1 MGAVS
6 DAIVDPASPPPSAAP
21 ASRREQ
27 AVALAATR
35 RRLFLLTTVVEL
47 IAPWALWASGLS
59 GGLWGSLQG
68 VTPWLA
74 VPIQLGILTLLLA
87 LISTPL
93 SYYGR
98 FVVGHRYGLS
108 TQPVGG
114 WLADHVKATGLVLG
128 LTIVAGSLFYAT
140 VWSAPTW
147 WWLLFWVEAMAGLVF
162 LTFVAPYVLLPIF
175 FKPKPVE
182 DPGVVMMIEDLV
194 RQAGTTVA
202 GISQLDFS
210 RRTQEANAAVIGF
223 GQSRRVVLG
232 DTLLASFT
240 PSEIRAVV
248 AHELGHHIH
257 RDVPKLLALQAVVM
271 ALGLALAAVLGDPL
285 LRLLGAEPL
294 ASPVSYPLLAL
305 GIGLFG
311 LICRPAVN
319 AFARSVE
326 ADADSYAFALLG
338 DGRPLAAAMRRLADQ
353 NLAEERPPR
362 WAEILLYT
370 HPPIW
375 RRVERAEAASHG

>member
-1 MGAVS
+1 MSETLAGPADAV
-6 DAIVDPASPPPSAAP
+6 ATATRE
-21 ASRREQ
+21 SRRDQ
-27 AVALAATR
+27 ARALAATR
-35 RRLFLLTTVVEL
+35 RRLFVLTTVIGLV
-47 IAPWALWASGLS
+47 APWALWASGLS
-59 GGLWGSLQG
+59 AGLWAGLHDLSL
-68 VTPWLA
+68 WLS
-74 VPIQLGILTLLLA
+74 VPIQVGILTLLLVLVA
-87 LISTPL
+87 TPL
-93 SYYGR
+93 SFYGG

-108 TQPVGG
+108 TQTIGG
-114 WLADHVKATGLVLG
+114 WIADWVKSTLLMVVL
-128 LTIVAGSLFYAT
+128 TTAAASLFYAT
-140 VWSAPTW
+140 IWAFPSL
-147 WWLLFWVEAMAGLVF
+147 WWLLFWLEAMAAIVV
-162 LTFVAPYVLLPIF
+162 LTFVAPYVFLPLF
-175 FKPKPVE
+175 FRPKPVE

-202 GISQLDFS
+202 GVSQLDFS
-210 RRTQEANAAVIGF
+210 RRTNEANAAVIGF

-257 RDVPKLLALQAVVM
+257 RDVAKLMAVQAVVM
-271 ALGLALAAVLGDPL
+271 ALSLGLGALVGDPL
-285 LRLLGAEPL
+285 LRLAGAAPL
-294 ASPVSYPLLAL
+294 ADPSSYPLLAFA
-305 GIGLFG
+305 ISVFG
-311 LICRPAVN
+311 LICLPAVN

-326 ADADSYAFALLG
+326 ADADTYAIQLVG

>member
-1 MGAVS
+1 MSETLAGPADAV
-6 DAIVDPASPPPSAAP
+6 ATATRE
-21 ASRREQ
+21 SRRDQ
-27 AVALAATR
+27 ARALAATR
-35 RRLFLLTTVVEL
+35 RRLFVLTTVIGLV
-47 IAPWALWASGLS
+47 APWALWASGLS
-59 GGLWGSLQG
+59 AGLWAGLHDLSL
-68 VTPWLA
+68 WLS
-74 VPIQLGILTLLLA
+74 VPIQVGILTLLLVLVA
-87 LISTPL
+87 TPL
-93 SYYGR
+93 SFYGG

-108 TQPVGG
+108 TQTIGG
-114 WLADHVKATGLVLG
+114 WIADWVKSTLLMVVL
-128 LTIVAGSLFYAT
+128 TTAAASLFYAT
-140 VWSAPTW
+140 IWAFPSL
-147 WWLLFWVEAMAGLVF
+147 WWLLFWLEAMAAIVV
-162 LTFVAPYVLLPIF
+162 LTFVAPYVFLPLF

-202 GISQLDFS
+202 GVSQLDFS
-210 RRTQEANAAVIGF
+210 RRTNEANAAVIGF

-257 RDVPKLLALQAVVM
+257 RDVAKLMAVQAVVM
-271 ALGLALAAVLGDPL
+271 ALGLGLGALVGDPL
-285 LRLLGAEPL
+285 LRLVGAAPL
-294 ASPVSYPLLAL
+294 ADPSSYPLLAFA
-305 GIGLFG
+305 ISVFG
-311 LICRPAVN
+311 LICLPAVN

-326 ADADSYAFALLG
+326 ADADTYAIQLVG